1 MASNIQ
7 DYYTQ
12 FGAELNEYR
21 TITENY
27 AARTKQEVM
36 DMKEAHDELIRNGV
50 GNSAS

>member
-7 DYYTQ
+7 EYYTQ

-27 AARTKQEVM
+27 AARTRQEVM
-36 DMKEAHDELIRNGV
+36 DMKEAHDELIRSSIGKK
-50 GNSAS
+50 AA